1 MLYRAGLRLALT
13 IVCLTDAAP
22 PTPLYFFDCDPAE
35 LADAFVAWGLK
46 AFRAKQVVQWVYE
59 RGVSD
64 FDAMTNLSRT
74 DRAVLREHLL
84 IESGEAIRHQLATD
98 GTQKLLIAWDDL
110 PATSSTET
118 QDAGVGNT
126 VSTALPQVG
135 NAAAGKD
142 FDPRPQTE
150 CVMIPSDS
158 RASGRKRQ
166 TACISSQVGCPV
178 GCHFCAS
185 GLGGLEQNLAA
196 GRIVEQVWRLSRLEG
211 VGRIT
216 NVVFMGMGEPL
227 ANFAAVSKA
236 LRHLTADWG
245 LGISARRITVS
256 TVGVPSGIRR
266 LAEVDL
272 PVTLAISLHAPNDDV
287 RRRIIPWAEFVSID
301 QLIDAGRHY
310 FDKTGREITLE
321 YILLGGVNDQP
332 EHARELARVAK
343 KLRSN
348 VNLIRYNE
356 VKGLAFNRPASD
368 DVHRFQEILDAA
380 NVNVHIRASR
390 GRDIAAAC
398 GQLRHESRPQPP
410 ATQPA

>member
-1 MLYRAGLRLALT
+1 ML
-13 IVCLTDAAP
+13 DAAP
-22 PTPLYFFDCDPAE
+22 PTPLHFFECDPTE
-35 LADAFVAWGLK
+35 LADAFVAWGLR

-64 FDAMTNLSRT
+64 FDAMTNLSRA
-74 DRAVLREHLL
+74 DRAVLGERLV
-84 IESGEAIRHQLATD
+84 IESGEAVRHQLATD
-98 GTQKLLIAWDDL
+98 GTQKLLIAWDEL
-110 PATSSTET
+110 HTPPTPPSEAPRVFGPA
-118 QDAGVGNT
+118 
-126 VSTALPQVG
+126 STALPQIG
-135 NAAAGKD
+135 GDAAD
-142 FDPRPQTE
+142 RDSEQRPQTE

-178 GCHFCAS
+178 GCRFCAS
-185 GLGGLEQNLAA
+185 GLGGLEENLSA
-196 GRIVEQVWRLSRLEG
+196 GRIVEQVWRLGRLEG
-211 VGRIT
+211 FGRIT

-245 LGISARRITVS
+245 LNLSARRITVS

-266 LAEVDL
+266 LAEIDL
-272 PVTLAISLHAPNDDV
+272 PVTLAISLHAPNDEV

-332 EHARELARVAK
+332 QHARELARVAK

-356 VKGLAFNRPASD
+356 VKGLEFNRPASE
-368 DVHRFQEILDAA
+368 DVHRFRDTLDAA

-398 GQLRHESRPQPP
+398 GQLRHESRA
-410 ATQPA
+410 ATLHTAAVRSA

>member
-1 MLYRAGLRLALT
+1 M
-13 IVCLTDAAP
+13 CLTDAAP
-22 PTPLYFFDCDPAE
+22 PTPLYFFDCDPTE

-64 FDAMTNLSRT
+64 FDAMTNLSRA
-74 DRAVLREHLL
+74 DRAVLRERLL

-98 GTQKLLIAWDDL
+98 GTQKLLIAWDELDTPSTPPSEAPRVFG
-110 PATSSTET
+110 PA
-118 QDAGVGNT
+118 
-126 VSTALPQVG
+126 STALPLMGGSGVG
-135 NAAAGKD
+135 VS
-142 FDPRPQTE
+142 DPRPQTE

-196 GRIVEQVWRLSRLEG
+196 GRIVEQVWRLGRLEG

-245 LGISARRITVS
+245 LGLPPAGSPSAPWACPAASAASRSS
-256 TVGVPSGIRR
+256 TFPS
-266 LAEVDL
+266 
-272 PVTLAISLHAPNDDV
+272 PWPSQLHAPNDEV
-287 RRRIIPWAEFVSID
+287 RRRIIPWAEFVSVD

-321 YILLGGVNDQP
+321 YILLRGVNDRP

-343 KLRSN
+343 K
-348 VNLIRYNE
+348 
-356 VKGLAFNRPASD
+356 PAEQRQPDPLQRGQGSGVQPPGTE
-368 DVHRFQEILDAA
+368 DVHR
-380 NVNVHIRASR
+380 SR
-390 GRDIAAAC
+390 KF
-398 GQLRHESRPQPP
+398 
-410 ATQPA
+410 